1 MHHILFPHWR
11 TKKDVIW
18 LRFPVDTHKMKFKL
32 MITFRLFVFFS
43 TMFFPYLTKISL
55 TRRPKHR
62 FLNQNNGEMKAFSCW
77 EDATHKICNA
87 YWFEK
92 ANNPKKSAELIR
104 QIHTA
109 QWKKVHTGYRTTSR
123 YIYYGM
129 MTVIQQNRT
138 AYSKK
143 ASKHIWFLIKFYSF
157 STEDMIKFVTIA
169 RSPVVFTPKTKVKCT
184 ISKTPNWT

>member
-55 TRRPKHR
+55 TRIPKHR

-92 ANNPKKSAELIR
+92 ANTPKK
-104 QIHTA
+104 A
-109 QWKKVHTGYRTTSR
+109 QNLYDKFTLQNEKK
-123 YIYYGM
+123 
-129 MTVIQQNRT
+129 
-138 AYSKK
+138 
-143 ASKHIWFLIKFYSF
+143 
-157 STEDMIKFVTIA
+157 
-169 RSPVVFTPKTKVKCT
+169 FTPVTGLPLGIYTMVWWPSYNKIAPHIQKKR
-184 ISKTPNWT
+184 PNTFGF

>member
-62 FLNQNNGEMKAFSCW
+62 FLNRNNGEMKAFSCW

-92 ANNPKKSAELIR
+92 ANTSKKNHRTYTKNLHCTMKKCTGLPIG
-104 QIHTA
+104 IHTMVWWPSYNKISPHI
-109 QWKKVHTGYRTTSR
+109 QKKR
-123 YIYYGM
+123 
-129 MTVIQQNRT
+129 
-138 AYSKK
+138 
-143 ASKHIWFLIKFYSF
+143 
-157 STEDMIKFVTIA
+157 
-169 RSPVVFTPKTKVKCT
+169 
-184 ISKTPNWT
+184 PNTFGF